1 MSHEHKDYFY
11 ENMPAMCRVQVDRKL
26 NGRDTQTTVLNGEGL
41 RVWFVVMNNV
51 EGNLF
56 FMGYDAL
63 GNRTGMSK
71 ENVSKRLAVFV
82 EAGWLI
88 ERGYEKHGKY
98 TKTKTY
104 EVVLDVLGVGHVT
117 HPQRESHGASQG
129 ELRSTSRG
137 RSRGESRGRSRGESR
152 NDATPTEVT
161 ESSPNP
167 IPNTNPTPTPATHE
181 SANNIDN
188 TPSTEAGEM
197 KTRIDNIVALCIE
210 LERNKTPDIRR
221 GLQVILHRDYSTLAY
236 EELKSREWLTDGQAA
251 DVCYA
256 KRNDKTPPTCTR
268 PTCST
273 CFGSNRDIE
282 GLHGLSTIHN
292 GSTYVVC
299 PKCDGD
305 GYASIKSIAQKMFTN
320 LNTKGIT
327 Q

>member
-88 ERGYEKHGKY
+88 ERGYEKNGKY

-129 ELRSTSRG
+129 ASRST
-137 RSRGESRGRSRGESR
+137 SRGRSRGESR
-152 NDATPTEVT
+152 NDATPTEIT

-197 KTRIDNIVALCIE
+197 KTRIDNIVSLCIE
-210 LERNKTPDIRR
+210 LERNKTPNIGR

-236 EELKSREWLTDGQAA
+236 EELKSREWLTDEKAA

-256 KRNDKTPPTCTR
+256 KRHGKTPPQCTR

-273 CFGSNRDIE
+273 CFGSNRDID
-282 GLHGLSTIHN
+282 GLHGLSTICV
-292 GSTYVVC
+292 GDTYIIC

-305 GYASIKSIAQKMFTN
+305 GFKPLKALTQNMFTN
-320 LNTKGIT
+320 LNTKGKT

>member
-88 ERGYEKHGKY
+88 ERGYEKNGKY

-129 ELRSTSRG
+129 ASRS
-137 RSRGESRGRSRGESR
+137 RSRGTSQGESR
-152 NDATPTEVT
+152 NDANPNTET
-161 ESSPNP
+161 ETAPNP
-167 IPNTNPTPTPATHE
+167 IPNTNTTPTPATQE

-197 KTRIDNIVALCIE
+197 NTRKDNIVALCIE
-210 LERNKTPDIRR
+210 LERNNTSKPIGR
-221 GLQVILHRDYSTLAY
+221 GLQVILHRDYSVLVD
-236 EELKSREWLTDGQAA
+236 EELKSREWLTEGQAA

-273 CFGSNRDIE
+273 CFGSNRDID
-282 GLHGLSTIHN
+282 GLRGFSTICLD
-292 GSTYVVC
+292 GTYVIC
-299 PKCDGD
+299 PKCDGN
-305 GYASIKSIAQKMFTN
+305 GYASIKSLTQKMFTN
-320 LNTKGIT
+320 LNTKGNPNE
-327 Q
+327 

>member
-1 MSHEHKDYFY
+1 MSHEHRDYLI
-11 ENMPAMCRVQVDRKL
+11 NNLPALRRVEVDRDNQSK
-26 NGRDTQTTVLNGEGL
+26 RPTTVLNGEGL
-41 RVWFVVMNNV
+41 SIWLIIV
-51 EGNLF
+51 
-56 FMGYDAL
+56 
-63 GNRTGMSK
+63 
-71 ENVSKRLAVFV
+71 ENVQSNSLYMSLNSLSDATGIAKQNVRKRLAVFV
-82 EAGWLI
+82 QAGWLI

-98 TKTKTY
+98 AKTKTY
-104 EVVLDVLGVGHVT
+104 GVVVDVLGVGDMT
-117 HPQRESHGASQG
+117 YSQEKSQGASQG
-129 ELRSTSRG
+129 ASRG
-137 RSRGESRGRSRGESR
+137 RSHGRSRGESR
-152 NDATPTEVT
+152 NDATPTEIT

-197 KTRIDNIVALCIE
+197 KTRIDNIVSLCIE
-210 LERNKTPDIRR
+210 LERNKTPNIGR
-221 GLQVILHRDYSTLAY
+221 GLQVILHRDYSRLAY

-256 KRNDKTPPTCTR
+256 KRNDKTPPQCTR

-273 CFGSNRDIE
+273 CFGSNRDID

-292 GSTYVVC
+292 GLTYVVC

-305 GYASIKSIAQKMFTN
+305 GFASIKSIAQKMFTN

>member
-1 MSHEHKDYFY
+1 MSHEHRDYLI
-11 ENMPAMCRVQVDRKL
+11 NNLPALRRVEVDRDNQSK
-26 NGRDTQTTVLNGEGL
+26 RPTTVLNGEGL
-41 RVWFVVMNNV
+41 SIWLIIV
-51 EGNLF
+51 
-56 FMGYDAL
+56 
-63 GNRTGMSK
+63 
-71 ENVSKRLAVFV
+71 ENVQSNSLYMSLNSLSDATGIAKQNVRKRLAVFV
-82 EAGWLI
+82 QAGWLI

-98 TKTKTY
+98 AKTKTY
-104 EVVLDVLGVGHVT
+104 GVVVDVLGVGDMT
-117 HPQRESHGASQG
+117 YSQEKSQGASQG
-129 ELRSTSRG
+129 ASRG
-137 RSRGESRGRSRGESR
+137 RSHGRSRGESR
-152 NDATPTEVT
+152 NDATPTEIT

-197 KTRIDNIVALCIE
+197 KTRIDNIVSLCIE
-210 LERNKTPDIRR
+210 LERNKTPNIGR
-221 GLQVILHRDYSTLAY
+221 GLQVILHRDYSRLAY

-256 KRNDKTPPTCTR
+256 KRNDKTPPQCTR

-273 CFGSNRDIE
+273 CFGSNRDID

>member
-1 MSHEHKDYFY
+1 MSHEHRDYLI
-11 ENMPAMCRVQVDRKL
+11 NNLPALRRVEVDRNNESK
-26 NGRDTQTTVLNGEGL
+26 RPTTVLNGEGL
-41 RVWFVVMNNV
+41 SIWLVIV
-51 EGNLF
+51 
-56 FMGYDAL
+56 
-63 GNRTGMSK
+63 
-71 ENVSKRLAVFV
+71 ENVQANSLYMSLNSLSDATGIAKQNVRKRLAVFV
-82 EAGWLI
+82 QAGWLI

-98 TKTKTY
+98 AKTKTY
-104 EVVLDVLGVGHVT
+104 GVVVDVLGVGEMT
-117 HPQRESHGASQG
+117 YSQEKSQGASQG
-129 ELRSTSRG
+129 ASRGASHG
-137 RSRGESRGRSRGESR
+137 RSRGELR
-152 NDATPTEVT
+152 NDATPTEIT

-197 KTRIDNIVALCIE
+197 KTRIDNIVSLCIE
-210 LERNKTPDIRR
+210 LERNKTPNIGR
-221 GLQVILHRDYSTLAY
+221 GLQVNLHRDYSRLAY

-256 KRNDKTPPTCTR
+256 KRNDKTPPQCTR

-273 CFGSNRDIE
+273 CFGSNRDID

-292 GSTYVVC
+292 GLTYVVC

-305 GYASIKSIAQKMFTN
+305 GFASIKSIAQKMFTN

>member
-88 ERGYEKHGKY
+88 ERGYEKNGKY

-129 ELRSTSRG
+129 ESRST
-137 RSRGESRGRSRGESR
+137 SRGRSRGESR
-152 NDATPTEVT
+152 NDATPTEIT

-167 IPNTNPTPTPATHE
+167 IPNTNPTPIPKTHE
-181 SANNIDN
+181 SEHNIESA
-188 TPSTEAGEM
+188 TISSAGEGN
-197 KTRIDNIVALCIE
+197 TRNEIIRALCIAS
-210 LERNKTPDIRR
+210 ERNNTSKPIGKPLEAR
-221 GLQVILHRDYSTLAY
+221 LHREY
-236 EELKSREWLTDGQAA
+236 EPLIEAELQCREWQTDGQIA
-251 DVCYA
+251 DICIA
-256 KRNDKTPPTCTR
+256 KRNGRTPPTYAR

-273 CFGSNRDIE
+273 CFGSNRDID

-320 LNTKGIT
+320 LNTKGNT

>member
-1 MSHEHKDYFY
+1 MSHEHRDYLIN
-11 ENMPAMCRVQVDRKL
+11 NMPALRRVEIDRHNEGK
-26 NGRDTQTTVLNGEGL
+26 RPTTVLNGEGL
-41 RVWFVVMNNV
+41 SIWLIIV
-51 EGNLF
+51 
-56 FMGYDAL
+56 
-63 GNRTGMSK
+63 
-71 ENVSKRLAVFV
+71 ENVQSSSLYMSLNSLSDATGIAKQNVRKRLAVFV
-82 EAGWLI
+82 QAGWLI

-117 HPQRESHGASQG
+117 HPQRES
-129 ELRSTSRG
+129 RSTSRG

-197 KTRIDNIVALCIE
+197 NTRIDNIVALCIE
-210 LERNKTPDIRR
+210 LERNKTPNIGR
-221 GLQVILHRDYSTLAY
+221 GLQVILHRDYSRLAY

-282 GLHGLSTIHN
+282 GLHGLSTICLD
-292 GSTYVVC
+292 GTYVIC

>member
-1 MSHEHKDYFY
+1 MSHEHRDYLIN
-11 ENMPAMCRVQVDRKL
+11 NMPALRRVEIDRHNEGK
-26 NGRDTQTTVLNGEGL
+26 RPTTVLNGEGL
-41 RVWFVVMNNV
+41 SIWLIIV
-51 EGNLF
+51 
-56 FMGYDAL
+56 
-63 GNRTGMSK
+63 
-71 ENVSKRLAVFV
+71 ENVQSSSLYMSLNSLSDATGIAKQNVRKRLAVFV
-82 EAGWLI
+82 QAGWLI

-129 ELRSTSRG
+129 ESRST
-137 RSRGESRGRSRGESR
+137 SRGRSRGESR

-197 KTRIDNIVALCIE
+197 NTRIDNIVALCIE
-210 LERNKTPDIRR
+210 LERNKTPNIGR
-221 GLQVILHRDYSTLAY
+221 GLQVILHRDYSRLAY

-282 GLHGLSTIHN
+282 GLHGLSTICLD
-292 GSTYVVC
+292 GTYVIC